1 MDWLDFIEIMVLDEK
16 VSKAKYKK
24 AGEIATD
31 PKIKEL
37 FKKLAY
43 EEDVHMAVLQKFKKD
58 IQKAASKT

>member
-16 VSKAKYKK
+16 AAKAKYTQVSN
-24 AGEIATD
+24 IATD

-58 IQKAASKT
+58 IQAAASKT